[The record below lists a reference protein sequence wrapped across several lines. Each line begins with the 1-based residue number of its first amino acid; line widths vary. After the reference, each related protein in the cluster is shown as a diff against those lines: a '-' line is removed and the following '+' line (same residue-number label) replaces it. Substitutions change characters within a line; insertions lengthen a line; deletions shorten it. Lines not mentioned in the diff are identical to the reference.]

1 MKKFDFLLQSLTLLV
16 YIVVSPFLFGIL
28 YPTTGDQALIWI
40 WVVVVTGMASISSLV
55 IFVFLNVFVVPE
67 KTYKIKGLVTIAL
80 STILMYNLGNRP
92 NSKMEMTFL
101 FGNIFLLAVLY
112 CINGIV
118 FFNRIKSTKKD
129 EVNKNSIKE

>member
-1 MKKFDFLLQSLTLLV
+1 MKKFDFLLQSLTLVV
-16 YIVVSPFLFGIL
+16 YIAVSPALFGIL

-40 WVVVVTGMASISSLV
+40 WVVGVTGMTSIAALV

-129 EVNKNSIKE
+129 EK